1 MAEETG
7 RRLLIPTLPH
17 SHGGNITPTR
27 DVYWKTWFH
36 KLSDFFVTP
45 DEFASLQKE
54 KTVEPSFGLGWD
66 GYASVHRYQ
75 KTEFSEKIATAEI
88 VILNG
93 YYQSSE
99 YLDRKLVKK
108 YISLPLA
115 ITRKLDKIKIGEND
129 IMLHVRRGDYTKIE
143 GTLLPAEYYLTAV
156 DQIILKTP
164 PKKGKIWVFSDDI
177 PWCKKELKFEMPTE
191 YVSGKEDYEELYLMG
206 RFSYAVIANS
216 TFSWWGIYLSDKEP
230 VVIAP
235 VPWMKNQPL
244 DGDEIYLPNMIK
256 QDYQA

>member
-1 MAEETG
+1 MPVNVFDAQWG
-7 RRLLIPTLPH
+7 
-17 SHGGNITPTR
+17 
-27 DVYWKTWFH
+27 
-36 KLSDFFVTP
+36 
-45 DEFASLQKE
+45 
-54 KTVEPSFGLGWD
+54 
-66 GYASVHRYQ
+66 
-75 KTEFSEKIATAEI
+75 AEI